1 MIFHSLTYLVFLAL
15 VLALY
20 WALPR
25 RGQNILVLIASY
37 VFYGWEH
44 PWFLLPL
51 WASTIV
57 DYSCARGMER
67 FPNRRRWFLIGSVAA
82 SIALLST
89 FKYAGFFIENL
100 NGLLTS
106 FGANPVQATMR
117 LVLPAGLSFYTF
129 QSVGYI
135 IDVYRGRVRAV
146 RNVLDYALYV
156 SFFPQLVAGPIE
168 RAAHMLPQYRSVRVF
183 DSTQWRAGFGLML
196 WGFFKKVV
204 IADNVAVVANK
215 VFALTDP
222 TFPMVWAGVFAFAV
236 QIYADFSGYT
246 DIARGTARLMGID
259 LMKNFNHPYLASS
272 PADFWRRWHI
282 SLSTW
287 MRDFIYIPLGGNR
300 CSVARTSFNLM
311 ATFTIS
317 GLWHGAS
324 WNYVL
329 WGVYWG
335 LLILMQRFLGSLGVV
350 QRIPWFAKVAI
361 TFALTCAGW
370 LLFRERNLHQ
380 IVLDLSQSPF
390 AAPIDHWQIGIYLV
404 ALVLFYSLPLIIH
417 MVGTGIVPLRWNP
430 TKWLPDTGRFALET
444 SIAVFLFFGILVA
457 RSVTRSDFIYFQF

>member
-1 MIFHSLTYLVFLAL
+1 MIFHSLTYLVFLAV
-15 VLALY
+15 VLTLY

-25 RGQNILVLIASY
+25 RGQNILVLVASY
-37 VFYGWEH
+37 MFYGWEH

-100 NGLLTS
+100 NAVLMS
-106 FGANPVQATMR
+106 FGSEPCAPQCDWSCRRVCPFILFNLSDTSSTFTAVECAPSATFSITR
-117 LVLPAGLSFYTF
+117 FTF
-129 QSVGYI
+129 HFFRSSS
-135 IDVYRGRVRAV
+135 RVRSNALRTCC
-146 RNVLDYALYV
+146 RN
-156 SFFPQLVAGPIE
+156 I
-168 RAAHMLPQYRSVRVF
+168 AACVF
-183 DSTQWRAGFGLML
+183 SMPAQWRAGFGLML

-222 TFPMVWAGVFAFAV
+222 TFPVVWAGVFAFAV

-300 CSVARTSFNLM
+300 CSVARASFNLM

-329 WGVYWG
+329 VGGV
-335 LLILMQRFLGSLGVV
+335 LGFADFGAAFSWRLGVV
-350 QRIPWFAKVAI
+350 RRIPWFAKVAI
-361 TFALTCAGW
+361 TFAANVCG
-370 LLFRERNLHQ
+370 
-380 IVLDLSQSPF
+380 
-390 AAPIDHWQIGIYLV
+390 LV
-404 ALVLFYSLPLIIH
+404 AFPRAQSS
-417 MVGTGIVPLRWNP
+417 
-430 TKWLPDTGRFALET
+430 PDR
-444 SIAVFLFFGILVA
+444 A
-457 RSVTRSDFIYFQF
+457 RSRAVAVRCAD